1 MRSRLLDRLKVTIT
15 TFDKYA
21 EQYQD
26 KFMNYEPYIET
37 YRNLSSLLKDDS
49 EILDVACGPGN
60 ICKFLLDEKPLLK
73 IHGIDLSPQMVNLA
87 KSNNPT
93 AVFEIMDSREISS
106 INKKYD
112 AIVAGF
118 CLPYLSREE
127 AIQFIGDARTM
138 IRTGGVIYLSAMEG
152 EYENSGYQSN
162 NTKDQV
168 FIYYHQATYLLE
180 ELESMGFE
188 IINYKREPFALDDES
203 NTIDLFIYAR
213 AC

>member
-1 MRSRLLDRLKVTIT
+1 MDRLKTTIS

-21 EQYQD
+21 DQYQD
-26 KFMNYEPYIET
+26 KFMIYEPYIDT

-127 AIQFIGDARTM
+127 AIQFIVNAQTI
-138 IRTGGVIYLSAMEG
+138 IRTGGIIYLSTMEG

-168 FIYYHQATYLLE
+168 FIYYHQAKYLLE
-180 ELESMGFE
+180 ELESVGFE
-188 IINYKREPFALDDES
+188 IINYERKPFALDTES

>member
-1 MRSRLLDRLKVTIT
+1 LDRLKTTIN

-21 EQYQD
+21 VQYQD

-73 IHGIDLSPQMVNLA
+73 VHGIDLSPQMVELA

-93 AVFEIMDSREISS
+93 AVFEVMDSREISS
-106 INKKYD
+106 LNKKYD

-118 CLPYLSREE
+118 CLPYLSKQE
-127 AIQFIGDARTM
+127 ATQFIVDART
-138 IRTGGVIYLSAMEG
+138 IIKTGGVLYISTMEG

-162 NTKDQV
+162 NTKDEV
-168 FIYYHQATYLLE
+168 YIYYHQAKYLLE
-180 ELESMGFE
+180 EIESVGFE
-188 IINYKREPFALDDES
+188 IINYKRKPFALDVES
-203 NTIDLFIYAR
+203 NTVDLFIYAR